1 MSDQKYLN
9 KRRYKKLRSKGSV
22 LTKSSA
28 HSNQRKE
35 SFLMEKSDNNNNKNA
50 NANVNT
56 NSNTTACIKFSQTYD
71 SITNR
76 NTPESSSFLNSS
88 GISQLQ
94 KYMNA
99 TENDTIPIDASRKK
113 ASNLLR
119 NKYKLIRNANR
130 LVPLVNLNGK
140 RLGSPESNQLNEIE
154 NEIENLFK

>member
-9 KRRYKKLRSKGSV
+9 KRRYKKFRSKGSV
-22 LTKSSA
+22 NTKSSA

-35 SFLMEKSDNNNNKNA
+35 SFLMEKPDSNSNSNA
-50 NANVNT
+50 NANT